1 MNKNQLKTWLDNYAS
16 QKPLLM
22 GILNVTPDSFYD
34 GNRYNSIDKAYAHA
48 MQMIEEGAD
57 IIDIGGESTKPNAKT
72 ISAAEELNRV
82 IPIIELIRKN
92 SDICISVDTYKQD
105 VMLAAVSCGAD
116 IINDIHG
123 LEYVTNLESIQ
134 NLDVPIIIS
143 HIQGIPKTMQQN
155 PDYPEGVINTINNY
169 FQKKIQICMES
180 LIKKSNIILDPGFG
194 FGKTVEH
201 NIDILN
207 NVDKFKQHKLPIMLG
222 LSRKNTIGK
231 ILNKEVDERLIGSIA
246 ATCFGIAQGA
256 NIIRAHDI
264 AETSQAINMLH
275 AIYSRRSINEQ

>member
-1 MNKNQLKTWLDNYAS
+1 MNKNQLKIWLDRYAS

-34 GNRYNSIDKAYAHA
+34 GNRYNSLDKAYAHA
-48 MQMIEEGAD
+48 MQIIDEGAD
-57 IIDIGGESTKPNAKT
+57 IIDVGGESTKPNAKT
-72 ISAAEELNRV
+72 ITSIEELNRV

-92 SDICISVDTYKQD
+92 TDICISIDTYKQD
-105 VMLAAVSCGAD
+105 VMLAAVNAGAD

-123 LEYVTNLESIQ
+123 LEYVKNLDSIQ
-134 NLDVPIIIS
+134 KLDVPIIIS
-143 HIQGIPKTMQQN
+143 HIQGRPETMQQN
-155 PDYPEGVINTINNY
+155 PNYPEGVIDSINNY
-169 FQKKIQICMES
+169 FQAKIKLCTES
-180 LIKKSNIILDPGFG
+180 SIKKSNIIIDPGFG

-207 NVDKFKQHKLPIMLG
+207 NIGEFKQHRLPIMLG
-222 LSRKNTIGK
+222 LSRKNTIGT
-231 ILNKEVDERLIGSIA
+231 ILNKAVDERLIGSIA
-246 ATCFGIAQGA
+246 ATCFSIMQGA
-256 NIIRAHDI
+256 NIIRAHDV